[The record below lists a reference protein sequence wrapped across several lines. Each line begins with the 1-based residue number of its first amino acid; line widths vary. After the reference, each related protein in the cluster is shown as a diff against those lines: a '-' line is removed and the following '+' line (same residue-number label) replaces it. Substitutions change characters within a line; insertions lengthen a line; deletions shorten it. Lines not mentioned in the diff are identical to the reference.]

1 MSTNYYLKRIP
12 TEDEIAQC
20 HKLLD
25 ERKIEYCDIC
35 DEEYGTPYLQDVL
48 GKMTEQIFI
57 GKFSD
62 GWRFLFRSH
71 TDLYA
76 KNIHSCLEYLQRQ
89 LDTGL
94 WRVMDEYGE
103 NISLAN
109 LEKKIRG
116 SLDGITLYEYYQKHP
131 ERRHWESGPNQEL
144 AKDGS
149 RWWDEDFW

>member
-1 MSTNYYLKRIP
+1 
-12 TEDEIAQC
+12 
-20 HKLLD
+20 
-25 ERKIEYCDIC
+25 
-35 DEEYGTPYLQDVL
+35 
-48 GKMTEQIFI
+48 MTEQIFI

-76 KNIHSCLEYLQRQ
+76 KNIQSCLEYLQRQ

>member
-1 MSTNYYLKRIP
+1 MSTNNYLKRIP

-25 ERKIEYCDIC
+25 ERKIECCDIC

-76 KNIHSCLEYLQRQ
+76 KNIQSCLEYLQRQ

-94 WRVMDEYGE
+94 WRVMDEYGK